1 MDLEVVEEEMTMIQ
15 TQGIMIITGILI
27 EGLLIS
33 LEGALEGMI
42 HLEVQV
48 EILHQEDFLDLI
60 PGGTQE
66 FHFLVG
72 QGGLEVQGGLEDHQ
86 GLKGQ
91 VEIQEELFMF
101 LMLMLHQIHHHY
113 SSCLT

>member
-1 MDLEVVEEEMTMIQ
+1 MLVTVALGCEAVDLEVVEEEMTMIQ
-15 TQGIMIITGILI
+15 TQGIIIITGILM

-33 LEGALEGMI
+33 LEGDLEQMI
-42 HLEVQV
+42 HLGFQV

-72 QGGLEVQGGLEDHQ
+72 QGDLEVQVGLEDQQ
-86 GLKGQ
+86 GIQGQ
-91 VEIQEELFMF
+91 METQEFCIF
-101 LMLMLHQIHHHY
+101 LILM
-113 SSCLT
+113 

>member
-1 MDLEVVEEEMTMIQ
+1 MIQ

-27 EGLLIS
+27 EGHLIS
-33 LEGALEGMI
+33 LEEALEGMI

-60 PGGTQE
+60 SGVTQE

-72 QGGLEVQGGLEDHQ
+72 QGDLEVQEDLEVQVDLEDQQ
-86 GLKGQ
+86 GIQGQ
-91 VEIQEELFMF
+91 METQEFCIF
-101 LMLMLHQIHHHY
+101 LILM
-113 SSCLT
+113 